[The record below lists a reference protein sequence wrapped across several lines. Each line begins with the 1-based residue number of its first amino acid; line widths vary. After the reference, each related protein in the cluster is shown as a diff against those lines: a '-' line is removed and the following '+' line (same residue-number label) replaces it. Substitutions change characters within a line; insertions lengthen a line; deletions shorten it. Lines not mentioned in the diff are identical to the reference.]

1 MNSSYLSFTTLF
13 LLFPII
19 IFIYN
24 PKKTVFE
31 TVLVLLLVVNIG
43 FSFLFWLY
51 PIQNSIIHVYD
62 GILAKIS
69 YIAFPIYILFI
80 KEIAYRVK
88 LLFLIIFLFSSG
100 MFYYSNYHSKKY
112 WCSKEHLL
120 CHSMFH
126 LLISVGSAIA
136 FL

>member
-13 LLFPII
+13 LFFPII

-31 TVLVLLLVVNIG
+31 IVLVFLLSANIS
-43 FSFLFWLY
+43 FSFLFWLR

-62 GILAKIS
+62 GILAKLS
-69 YIAFPIYILFI
+69 YIVFPIYILFI
-80 KEIAYRVK
+80 KEIEYKLK
-88 LLFLIIFLFSSG
+88 LLFLMIFLSSSII
-100 MFYYSNYHSKKY
+100 FYYSNNHSKKS
-112 WCSKEHLL
+112 WCSKEHVV
-120 CHSMFH
+120 CHSLFH
-126 LLISVGSAIA
+126 FLISVGSAIA